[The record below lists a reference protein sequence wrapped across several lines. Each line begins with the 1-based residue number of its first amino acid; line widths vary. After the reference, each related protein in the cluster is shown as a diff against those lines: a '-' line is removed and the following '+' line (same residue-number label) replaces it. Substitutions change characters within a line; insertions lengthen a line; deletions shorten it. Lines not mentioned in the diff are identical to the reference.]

1 MNHDAIV
8 NASGGRDHLV
18 GGSAAAE
25 ADRVARRAH
34 AAVTQSGRA
43 RLASNV
49 AVPTWT
55 GRSGAAGAPQRAQAS
70 NSAVGRFGRRGGA
83 AAAAGAPGVAGVAGA
98 SRHGGGSQTL
108 LQRIRSRDAA
118 AAAGGS
124 DVELSGAAADT
135 SEAQC
140 SAEALLRDVVAFLR
154 ARPSG
159 RAPSGLVVDA
169 FQDRVGPTQHAL
181 FRRLLK
187 VAATLEKNPPNA
199 AGAGGGAA
207 WVLKDEFR

>member
-1 MNHDAIV
+1 VIRGAMNHDAIV

-55 GRSGAAGAPQRAQAS
+55 GRSGVAGAPQRAQAS

-83 AAAAGAPGVAGVAGA
+83 AAASGAPGVAGVAGA

-124 DVELSGAAADT
+124 DVELSGAAA
-135 SEAQC
+135 EV